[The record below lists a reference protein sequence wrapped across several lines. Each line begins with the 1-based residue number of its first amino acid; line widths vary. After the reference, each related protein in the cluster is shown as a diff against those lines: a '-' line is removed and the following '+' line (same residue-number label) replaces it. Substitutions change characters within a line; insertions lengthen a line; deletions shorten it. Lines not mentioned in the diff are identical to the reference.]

1 MPEVRLPSAVRRQ
14 AEAADAALR
23 ELQGEKIE
31 RVETSQYVSDGE
43 PQADTG
49 IDTSGFEASDE
60 AAEESAI
67 PEESGADDVDSSGID
82 WEAEAKAM
90 KEERDK
96 ALAKFNSLRGKY
108 EAEVPRLSDELR
120 KLRAELADLQERSVA
135 APASSEPI
143 EVDGKSEDELRE
155 MYGDEF
161 VSALLATQRRAVEAA
176 KRELAPSLERLN
188 QIEQR
193 AIHDAEEAMFSAISK
208 EHSDWEQVNEL
219 ATWQKFLAE
228 INPDTGEPRQVAI
241 NRAQARNDPAPIIR
255 QLTLFKRRVAKRGNK
270 ALETQVVPG
279 STARTEAPQARD
291 EKVYSAQDIDAFF
304 KRVALS
310 KSRGLPLSDDQK
322 RQESAYTRA
331 MLEGRVA

>member
-23 ELQGEKIE
+23 ELQGETTRE
-31 RVETSQYVSDGE
+31 DNDQFVSEGD

-49 IDTSGFEASDE
+49 IDTSGFEASEE
-60 AAEESAI
+60 AAQEAI
-67 PEESGADDVDSSGID
+67 PDQQDAGDVQDSSGID

-90 KEERDK
+90 REERDK
-96 ALAKFNSLRGKY
+96 AMAKFNSLRGKY

-120 KLRAELADLQERSVA
+120 KLRAELAELQERSTA
-135 APASSEPI
+135 APQASDPI

-161 VSALLATQRRAVEAA
+161 VNALLATQRRAVEAA

-193 AIHDAEEAMFSAISK
+193 AIHDAEEAMFSAIAK
-208 EHSDWEQVNEL
+208 EHPDWEKVNEL

-241 NRAQARNDPAPIIR
+241 NRAQHRNDPTPIIR
-255 QLTLFKRRVAKRGNK
+255 QLTLFKRRIAKRGNK

-279 STARTEAPQARD
+279 STARTETPAPRD

-310 KSRGLPLSDDQK
+310 KSRGIPLTDDQK
-322 RQESAYTRA
+322 RQETAYTRA
-331 MLEGRVA
+331 MLEGRVS